1 MMTSTA
7 IAQTIVSGLALGA
20 TYSLVALGFVIIF
33 SSSRIMNF
41 AQGGFVL
48 VGAYLTYQ
56 FGAVMGIGFWPGFL
70 LSIAV
75 TAILAVTVQRLV
87 LRRFSHSQGGTA
99 LLVTVGVLYVIEAL
113 VAAIW
118 GVQPRV
124 LGDPWGI
131 STVSIGDIT
140 IAVATLWTIAICLVL
155 ITSTFLFLRFT
166 KGGLAMRATAND
178 PEASIAVGLNPK
190 LVTYGVWATAGAFG
204 AIAGTLLATGSGGVQ
219 LTLTNVVFATMPAI
233 VLGGLDSPIG
243 AIVGGFTI
251 GLVQQFTALL
261 QPVIAPGLGPQFP
274 QVTPFLV
281 LLLVL
286 LVRPKGLFGS
296 KLVERF

>member
-1 MMTSTA
+1 MTW
-7 IAQTIVSGLALGA
+7 IAVVQTLISGLALGA

-56 FGAVMGIGFWPGFL
+56 FGQGFGMGFVPGFL
-70 LSIAV
+70 VSIILTAGIAV
-75 TAILAVTVQRLV
+75 VVQRLI
-87 LRRFSHSQGGTA
+87 LRRFGHDEGGIA
-99 LLVTVGVLYVIEAL
+99 LLVTVGVLYIIEAL
-113 VAAIW
+113 VASIW

-131 STVSIGDIT
+131 DTVKFNGVT
-140 IAVATLWTIAICLVL
+140 VAVSTLWTIGICVVL
-155 ITSTFLFLRFT
+155 IAGTFLFLRFT
-166 KGGLAMRATAND
+166 KGGLAMRSTAND
-178 PEASIAVGLNPK
+178 PEAAIAVGLNPK

-219 LTLTNVVFATMPAI
+219 LGLTGVVFATMPAI

-243 AIVGGFTI
+243 AIVGGFAI

-261 QPVIAPGLGPQFP
+261 QPVLAPGLGVQFP
-274 QVTPFLV
+274 SVTPFIILLVV
-281 LLLVL
+281 LLF
-286 LVRPKGLFGS
+286 RPKGLFDS
-296 KLVERF
+296 KAIERF

>member
-1 MMTSTA
+1 MMTGTA
-7 IAQTIVSGLALGA
+7 IAQTLVSGLALGA

-33 SSSRIMNF
+33 SSSRFMNF

-56 FGAVMGIGFWPGFL
+56 FGAVAGLGFWPGFAI
-70 LSIAV
+70 SIII
-75 TAILAVTVQRLV
+75 TAALAVLIQRVV
-87 LRRFSHSQGGTA
+87 LARFGQGNGGIGI
-99 LLVTVGVLYVIEAL
+99 LVTVGVLYVIEAL
-113 VAAIW
+113 VSAIW
-118 GVQPRV
+118 GVQSRV

-131 STVSIGDIT
+131 ATVRLGDIT
-140 IAVATLWTIAICLVL
+140 IAVATLWILGISLLL
-155 ITSTFLFLRFT
+155 IVATFLFLRFT

-178 PEASIAVGLNPK
+178 PEAAIAVGLNPK

-261 QPVIAPGLGPQFP
+261 QPIYLPELGPQFP
-274 QVTPFLV
+274 QVTPFIV
-281 LLLVL
+281 LLIVL